1 MLTDQGLPVVIGSC
15 TMCGWDDTY
24 TTGGLCMDC
33 ASIREWSRGNRA
45 FCQLIHGEWP
55 GRVVEDITDV
65 KGGGRRGEEG
75 EEADAGE
82 EGVLRRHPSSRGLRK
97 SHD

>member
-55 GRVVEDITDV
+55 GRVVEDIRAPERIGVTDV
-65 KGGGRRGEEG
+65 KEVVDVAKKAKKPMPVKKGY
-75 EEADAGE
+75 
-82 EGVLRRHPSSRGLRK
+82 
-97 SHD
+97 